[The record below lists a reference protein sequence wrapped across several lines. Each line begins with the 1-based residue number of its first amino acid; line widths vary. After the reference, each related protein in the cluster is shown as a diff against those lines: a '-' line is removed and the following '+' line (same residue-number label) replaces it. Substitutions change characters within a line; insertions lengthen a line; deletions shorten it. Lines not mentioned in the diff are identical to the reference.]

1 MNNNWFKRLL
11 LSYLPVFFIVTTI
24 LFVIFF
30 QVFNEQN
37 RKEALKANEFLASQV
52 MQYLDNSLRS
62 IDFKVLREILTN
74 PDLKNYY
81 QSSSVRDDVIA
92 GMKAVQVIDDLKID
106 FPLIDSIYLV
116 KHGVDTVFSNGKV
129 VAAEDFP
136 DAAFIEESRATNAQ
150 KWLGARSFKAFPTQQ
165 AKQVVTLVRSVG
177 SGTGLVVINVDLQAL
192 RKSISQMYDPE
203 FTFVTVLSRSDQNLW
218 ENDLPG
224 LAEGKPASGEVF
236 SEFTSGYSGWKVQ
249 TGLNNGKIIKFTLKF
264 YNIWFAFAIAVVLIG
279 VLWVVYVT
287 RKNYRPIQQIVT
299 LIQTVA
305 SQKPPGGAMK
315 KENEFRFIQKTL
327 ERMIDQ
333 TKQYEEEYKENLLL
347 QKKYFFQEL
356 LEGTREF
363 TDAEWTT
370 ELRKYNLPELADR
383 WIVAVVEID
392 HYDQFAVE
400 YHQRDQ
406 SLLKFV
412 LSSIL
417 QESAQE
423 EGTESWAEWISERRL
438 CVMLWLPE
446 TEENETDTTAEKV
459 TARYLERVGQYLNF
473 TVTIGIGRVAEDL
486 RSLRTSLKDA
496 VHVLDYK
503 AVLGM
508 KRMIHCQDV
517 PDSRNDVYE
526 FLKTIS
532 LLVQSLRLSDDGWE
546 KHFDRLFEQ
555 MTESV
560 LSRQEIMST
569 VQLLFQHCNREF
581 AELPREYQDLWAV
594 RIDYLLDHVEE
605 WETLDELRLLCWE
618 TFRELAAEMQTLR
631 DAKKHR
637 THILQ
642 IRKYVEENYHNPEL
656 SLNYLSELFDINP
669 KYLSK
674 LFKDEIGEK
683 FVDLLI
689 NHRIEKAKQ
698 LMQETDKAI
707 QEISEEVGYTNYN
720 SFNRAF
726 KNVVGLAPSDY
737 RKTI

>member
-24 LFVIFF
+24 LFIIFF

-92 GMKAVQVIDDLKID
+92 GMKAVQVIDELKID

-177 SGTGLVVINVDLQAL
+177 SGTGLVVVNVDLQTL

-203 FTFVTVLSRSDQNLW
+203 FTFVTVLSRSDENLW
-218 ENDLPG
+218 QGNLPG
-224 LAEGKPASGEVF
+224 IADGKPASGEVF

-249 TGLNNGKIIKFTLKF
+249 TGLNNGKIVKFTLKF

-305 SQKPPGGAMK
+305 SQKQPGAGMK

-363 TDAEWTT
+363 TDAEWTA

-412 LSSIL
+412 LTSIL

-438 CVMLWLPE
+438 YVMLWLPE
-446 TEENETDTTAEKV
+446 AEENESETTEQKV

-473 TVTIGIGRVAEDL
+473 TVTIGIGRVAQDL
-486 RSLRTSLKDA
+486 RCLRTSLKDA

-508 KRMIHCQDV
+508 KRIIRCENV

-532 LLVQSLRLSDDGWE
+532 LLVQSLRLSDESWE

-555 MTESV
+555 ITQSV
-560 LSRQEIMST
+560 LSRQEILST

-581 AELPREYQDLWAV
+581 AELPREYQELWAV
-594 RIDYLLDHVEE
+594 RISHLLGQLEE

-618 TFRELAAEMQTLR
+618 TFRELAGQMQTLR
-631 DAKKHR
+631 DAKKHS

-698 LMQETDKAI
+698 LMLETDKAI

-737 RKTI
+737 RKAI